1 MRTTKVKM
9 KKKIF
14 CFDIDGVICNNHK
27 KKNIN
32 YKKSFP
38 NFETIHLI
46 NKIYDRGHKVIIF
59 TSRYMGRNKEN
70 KKLAIKQGFKSTKKQ
85 LKTWGLKYNK
95 LIFGKP
101 SYDYI
106 IDDRSIDFKKNWHN
120 RLIKKIIL

>member
-14 CFDIDGVICNNHK
+14 CFDIDGVICNNYK

-32 YKKSFP
+32 YKQSVP
-38 NFETIHLI
+38 NFKSIDLI
-46 NKIYDRGHKVIIF
+46 NKIYDQGHKVIIF
-59 TSRYMGRNKEN
+59 TSRYMGRNKDN
-70 KKLAIKQGFKSTKKQ
+70 KNLAIKQGFKSTKKQ

-101 SYDYI
+101 SYDFI

-120 RLIKKIIL
+120 KLIKKIIL